1 MIVTKQTTEDMKMK
15 NDLINEITRLE
26 LLRWIRS
33 DNFGPNSEEVKQ
45 LDKRISE
52 LNAEL
57 LDYMVEEQEQA
68 G

>member
-1 MIVTKQTTEDMKMK
+1 MK
-15 NDLINEITRLE
+15 DLINEITRLE

-45 LDKRISE
+45 LDKRIAE

-57 LDYMVEEQEQA
+57 LDCMVEEQEQA